1 MPSCIEV
8 HEPPRISA
16 QGAAPHQQRMRT
28 ETFLLTRNHCLE
40 IRGRG
45 ATATPSPP
53 WFLCPLSPFENLVF
67 EDDFDAVTTANASQL
82 TLFPMNR
89 ASDVRVAVRLVWHAD
104 VVGSTGT
111 QQWVR
116 VSSTASPGSK
126 SELPRP
132 VLQSLRSG
140 TFLALFIRC
149 LQPFVLVDGIQTCPS
164 QPPSL
169 VSESAMAVRWQ
180 DCLPMPW
187 GLPPVTIARIHLPE
201 PSQHG
206 LKLAPTPLRLAF

>member
-89 ASDVRVAVRLVWHAD
+89 ASDVRGAVRLVWHAD
-104 VVGSTGT
+104 VGGSTGT

-116 VSSTASPGSK
+116 VSSTESPGQQKLATKTRAAKPAKRYVPRTSSSDACSLSCSSMESK
-126 SELPRP
+126 C
-132 VLQSLRSG
+132 
-140 TFLALFIRC
+140 AL
-149 LQPFVLVDGIQTCPS
+149 LS
-164 QPPSL
+164 
-169 VSESAMAVRWQ
+169 
-180 DCLPMPW
+180 
-187 GLPPVTIARIHLPE
+187 HLPLCQNR
-201 PSQHG
+201 PW
-206 LKLAPTPLRLAF
+206 L